1 MAASATASLR
11 DHGVPRLAQTYTDR
25 MAHSTDRQAA
35 SAGPAASAGT
45 GASPNA
51 AAKAGPGVMPDVAAT
66 VRRLRHDRGLSADQL
81 AARAGVS
88 KGALVALEN
97 AAANP
102 NLATLVRLA
111 DALGVS
117 VSALVEQQDGR
128 RVQLSDAAAIEPLWR
143 GPSGGSLRLLLT
155 TPTAA
160 PVELWRWHLADG
172 ERYESH
178 PHPAGVVETITVL
191 SGAAVITVDG
201 AEYPVRA
208 GHTVTFAAEAEH
220 AYRGGPGGDADLLM
234 TVHLPEP
241 APRARAAR

>member
-1 MAASATASLR
+1 M
-11 DHGVPRLAQTYTDR
+11 DQVN
-25 MAHSTDRQAA
+25 DRQV
-35 SAGPAASAGT
+35 ASAGT
-45 GASPNA
+45 A
-51 AAKAGPGVMPDVAAT
+51 AGPAGVMSDVAAT

-128 RVQLSDAAAIEPLWR
+128 RVQVSDAAAIEPLWR
-143 GPSGGSLRLLLT
+143 GPAGGSLRLLLT

-160 PVELWRWHLADG
+160 PVELWRWHLAG
-172 ERYESH
+172 AERYDSH
-178 PHPAGVVETITVL
+178 PHPAGVVETVTVI
-191 SGAAVITVDG
+191 SGAAVISVGGT
-201 AEYPVRA
+201 EYPVAA
-208 GHTVTFAAEAEH
+208 GQTVTFVADADH
-220 AYRGGPGGDADLLM
+220 SYRAGPGGDADLLM

-241 APRARAAR
+241 APRAQATR

>member
-1 MAASATASLR
+1 MS
-11 DHGVPRLAQTYTDR
+11 
-25 MAHSTDRQAA
+25 
-35 SAGPAASAGT
+35 
-45 GASPNA
+45 
-51 AAKAGPGVMPDVAAT
+51 DVAAT
-66 VRRLRHDRGLSADQL
+66 VRRLRHGRGLSADQL

-117 VSALVEQQDGR
+117 VSALVEPQDGR
-128 RVQLSDAAAIEPLWR
+128 RVQVSDAAAIEPLWR

-178 PHPAGVVETITVL
+178 PHPAGVVETITVI
-191 SGAAVITVDG
+191 SGAVVVTVDG
-201 AEYPVRA
+201 SEYPARA
-208 GHTVTFAAEAEH
+208 GQTVTFAADAEH

-241 APRARAAR
+241 SRRAGR

>member
-1 MAASATASLR
+1 VNQSN
-11 DHGVPRLAQTYTDR
+11 
-25 MAHSTDRQAA
+25 DRQAA
-35 SAGPAASAGT
+35 APAA
-45 GASPNA
+45 
-51 AAKAGPGVMPDVAAT
+51 PGVMSDVAAA

-111 DALGVS
+111 DALGVP

-128 RVQLSDAAAIEPLWR
+128 RVQVSDAAAIEPLWR
-143 GPSGGSLRLLLT
+143 GPSGGTLRLLVT

-160 PVELWRWHLADG
+160 PVELWRWHLAGG

-178 PHPAGVVETITVL
+178 PHPAGVVETVTVI
-191 SGAAVITVDG
+191 SGAVIVTVEGTDYPAG
-201 AEYPVRA
+201 A
-208 GHTVTFAAEAEH
+208 GQTVTFAADADH
-220 AYRGGPGGDADLLM
+220 SYRAGPDGGADLLM

-241 APRARAAR
+241 APRAQAAR

>member
-1 MAASATASLR
+1 MS
-11 DHGVPRLAQTYTDR
+11 
-25 MAHSTDRQAA
+25 
-35 SAGPAASAGT
+35 
-45 GASPNA
+45 
-51 AAKAGPGVMPDVAAT
+51 DVAAT
-66 VRRLRHDRGLSADQL
+66 VRRLRHGRGLSADQL

-117 VSALVEQQDGR
+117 VSALVERPDAR
-128 RVQLSDAAAIEPLWR
+128 RVQVSDAAASEPLWR
-143 GPSGGSLRLLLT
+143 GPAGGSLRLLLT

-172 ERYESH
+172 ERYDSH
-178 PHPAGVVETITVL
+178 PHPAGIVETITVI
-191 SGAAVITVDG
+191 SGAAVIIVDG
-201 AEYPVRA
+201 AEYPARA
-208 GHTVTFAAEAEH
+208 GQTVTFAADAEH
-220 AYRGGPGGDADLLM
+220 AYRGGPGSDADLLM

-241 APRARAAR
+241 SPRAGR

>member
-1 MAASATASLR
+1 MERQNDRRAVPAQTAAAPGASAA
-11 DHGVPRLAQTYTDR
+11 PA
-25 MAHSTDRQAA
+25 
-35 SAGPAASAGT
+35 PAAEA
-45 GASPNA
+45 
-51 AAKAGPGVMPDVAAT
+51 AGPGVMSDVAAT

-97 AAANP
+97 VAANP

-117 VSALVEQQDGR
+117 VSALVERRDER
-128 RVQLSDAAAIEPLWR
+128 RVQVSDADATEPLWR
-143 GPSGGSLRLLLT
+143 GPSGGSSRLLLT

-172 ERYESH
+172 EHYQSH
-178 PHPAGVVETITVL
+178 PHPAGVVETITVI

-201 AEYPVRA
+201 TEYPARA
-208 GHTVTFAAEAEH
+208 GHTVTFAADAEH
-220 AYRGGPGGDADLLM
+220 TYRGGPGSDADLLM

-241 APRARAAR
+241 FPRAGR

>member
-1 MAASATASLR
+1 MS
-11 DHGVPRLAQTYTDR
+11 
-25 MAHSTDRQAA
+25 
-35 SAGPAASAGT
+35 
-45 GASPNA
+45 
-51 AAKAGPGVMPDVAAT
+51 DVAAT

-88 KGALVALEN
+88 KGALIALEN

-117 VSALVEQQDGR
+117 VSALVEQQDAR
-128 RVQLSDAAAIEPLWR
+128 RVQVSDAAAIEPLWR

-155 TPTAA
+155 TRTAA
-160 PVELWRWHLADG
+160 PVELWLWHLADG
-172 ERYESH
+172 ERYDSH
-178 PHPAGVVETITVL
+178 PHAAGIAETITVI
-191 SGAAVITVDG
+191 SGAAVITFDG
-201 AEYPVRA
+201 TEYPA
-208 GHTVTFAAEAEH
+208 GPGQTVMFAADADH
-220 AYRGGPGGDADLLM
+220 SYRAAPGSDADLLM